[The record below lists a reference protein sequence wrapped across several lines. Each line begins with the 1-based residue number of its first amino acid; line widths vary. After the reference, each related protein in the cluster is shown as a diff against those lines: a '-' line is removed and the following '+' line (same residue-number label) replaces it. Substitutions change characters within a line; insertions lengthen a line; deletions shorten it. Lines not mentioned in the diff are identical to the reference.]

1 MIYKI
6 GSGIDIHK
14 LTPGIPLILGGINI
28 PSKLGCEG
36 HSDGDA
42 VIHALVDA
50 ILGALSLGDI
60 GTFFPSEDN
69 RFKDADSKVFLNFA
83 CKKLKEKNFQI
94 SNIDINIILEVPK
107 INQYVQV
114 MKKELATIL
123 NIKSDLIS
131 IKGKTADKLGFI
143 GSSQGIMTTASILIY
158 KNES

>member
-6 GSGIDIHK
+6 GNGIDIHK
-14 LTPGIPLILGGINI
+14 LVPGIPLILGGINI
-28 PSKLGCEG
+28 PSKWGSEG

-69 RFKDADSKVFLNFA
+69 SFQDADSKVFLNFA
-83 CKKLKEKNFQI
+83 YEKLKEKKFKI
-94 SNIDINIILEVPK
+94 SNIDINIILESPK
-107 INQYVQV
+107 INQYVSI
-114 MKKELATIL
+114 MKKNLAAIL